1 MRERS
6 RNTRLLVMTSR
17 LKAMHLLGAAAAAIL
32 ALAIAVPPV
41 SAATLQPFIALLNS
55 GQENPPTTSNA
66 FGVAF
71 LTFDNATQELCYSI
85 SFTSLVAAETAA
97 HFHGPAAPGVNAA
110 ILLDISPAPP
120 GPSPAGSPKTGCVG
134 PLDGQQRLFLKR
146 GLLYIN
152 VHSTT
157 FPGGEI
163 RGQVVPVIGVRY
175 STQDAE

>member
-1 MRERS
+1 
-6 RNTRLLVMTSR
+6 
-17 LKAMHLLGAAAAAIL
+17 MHLLSAAAAAIL

-55 GQENPPTTSNA
+55 GQENPPTGSNV

-71 LTFDNATQELCYSI
+71 LTFDNATKELCYSI
-85 SFTSLVAAETAA
+85 SYTGLEAETVA
-97 HFHGPAAPGVNAA
+97 HFHGPAAPGVNAPP
-110 ILLDISPAPP
+110 IIDISPAPP
-120 GPSPAGSPKTGCVG
+120 GPSPPVSPKTGCVG
-134 PLDGQQRLFLKR
+134 PLDGQQRGFLKR

-157 FPGGEI
+157 FPEGEI

-175 STQDAE
+175 GTGGEE